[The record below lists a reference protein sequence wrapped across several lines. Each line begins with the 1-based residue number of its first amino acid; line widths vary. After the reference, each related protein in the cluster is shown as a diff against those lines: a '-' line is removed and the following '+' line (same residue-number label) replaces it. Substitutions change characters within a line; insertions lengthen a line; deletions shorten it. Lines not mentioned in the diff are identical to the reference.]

1 MNGHRDPANP
11 FDDGRN
17 LAGRLGADLKVGL
30 GPNLTLDMTVNP
42 DFGAVPG
49 VKDVRGTVVR
59 GEPKAGMRS
68 NEAAGVL
75 EQAAIQAL
83 RRFNQPGGP
92 DVFRR
97 LITVYLNSSMA
108 TMEVLRNAVA
118 QSNATA
124 IFQAAHGLKSSSA
137 MFGGRRLA
145 DSLKQLE
152 AAGQSGMLEPVEAL
166 LASAELEYDL
176 FSRALQDHLS
186 ESAA

>member
-1 MNGHRDPANP
+1 MKP
-11 FDDGRN
+11 
-17 LAGRLGADLKVGL
+17 
-30 GPNLTLDMTVNP
+30 
-42 DFGAVPG
+42 
-49 VKDVRGTVVR
+49 
-59 GEPKAGMRS
+59 

-83 RRFNQPGGP
+83 MSLNSPGGP
-92 DVFRR
+92 DVCRQ
-97 LITVYLNSSMA
+97 LITVYLNSSIDTMA
-108 TMEVLRNAVA
+108 VLRNAVE

-137 MFGGRRLA
+137 MLGGRRLA

-186 ESAA
+186 ESAT